1 VGGKSRWIY
10 LKQPDRFT
18 IRAGGVDDLTA
29 VYQLNRQVFDS
40 CWSHQALYSA
50 LESGYDLIV
59 CESGGGELAGYLLS
73 MTILDEMQIM
83 QIAVAEQFLRQGL
96 AEAMSRFLIDTS
108 SGVSV
113 ILLEVRVSN
122 RAARNLY
129 TKLGFGESGYRK
141 NYYAP
146 DATGMC
152 EDAVLMDLKLA

>member
-1 VGGKSRWIY
+1 MI
-10 LKQPDRFT
+10 
-18 IRAGGVDDLTA
+18 I
-29 VYQLNRQVFDS
+29 
-40 CWSHQALYSA
+40 
-50 LESGYDLIV
+50 
-59 CESGGGELAGYLLS
+59 CEAGGELAGYLLS

-108 SGVSV
+108 SGLSA

-129 TKLGFGESGYRK
+129 TKLGFEESGYRK

-146 DATGMC
+146 DTTGMC